1 MRVVRVGESSQ
12 KSLRFRRRLSGR
24 RWVLVAAA
32 AVVGVSVLSAC
43 GSSAVSGGS
52 SSKASSSAAA
62 GSSAAPSANAA
73 GEVDVSAV
81 PTGAK
86 VNYTNYQQYAKLY
99 PNAFQNY
106 KPPTGKVKYCES
118 TFFLANTFQQGFLT
132 SAKQMVTQLAS
143 QGKADPDLEVQSSN
157 NATATQVSQLQ
168 SEVQDGCQVIL
179 LQPSSTTA
187 FCPAIQTALQKN
199 VLILSAQPI
208 DCNGAITVSFD
219 VYQNSFELAD
229 ALYKSMN
236 YKGNVLEVTGV
247 PGVADAATATAA
259 ATAAMSG
266 HPDLKVVGSYTG
278 QWTAS
283 VAQTATSQWLAS
295 HPGVTVDGIIDEGA
309 MGVAAETA
317 LQQAGKPLAKVS
329 LQEGDCQELAFKK
342 AHPDLVPFITDQ
354 APAPGAYAMINVAQR
369 MLAGQQPVLDT
380 ILYPIP
386 GPTDATFDQWYTP
399 DMTVSSTCFASPKPA
414 LPALASYLPQFF
426 TGGST
431 VSTFPEPT
439 S

>member
-1 MRVVRVGESSQ
+1 M
-12 KSLRFRRRLSGR
+12 
-24 RWVLVAAA
+24 
-32 AVVGVSVLSAC
+32 
-43 GSSAVSGGS
+43 
-52 SSKASSSAAA
+52 
-62 GSSAAPSANAA
+62 
-73 GEVDVSAV
+73 SAV
-81 PTGAK
+81 PSGAK
-86 VNYTNYQQYAKLY
+86 INYTNYQQYAKLY
-99 PNAFQNY
+99 PNAYQNY

-118 TFFLANTFQQGFLT
+118 TFFLANTFQQGFLAST
-132 SAKQMVTQLAS
+132 KQMVTDLAA

-187 FCPAIQTALQKN
+187 FCPTIQTALQKN

-229 ALYKSMN
+229 ALFKSMN

-329 LQEGDCQELAFKK
+329 LQEGDCQELAFKE

-354 APAPGAYAMINVAQR
+354 APAPGAYAMMNVAQR

-380 ILYPIP
+380 IS
-386 GPTDATFDQWYTP
+386 THSWP
-399 DMTVSSTCFASPKPA
+399 DRRHVRPVVHLGHDGQQHLLCFAQA
-414 LPALASYLPQFF
+414 GAAGAGELPSAVLHGRQHGAS
-426 TGGST
+426 
-431 VSTFPEPT
+431 FPEPPPDPRSSQVVT
-439 S
+439 PSVVRADPHRRATEEPVVSEPRTRGLS